1 MNKIIYLFNFVF
13 FNAVL
18 VQSAAFVPVTSVVA
32 VASRVSTPSVSRLPL
47 AVTKKGTQRPA
58 GPPDRL
64 KQNHE
69 KWQPFFDLLSQ
80 FQSTHG
86 HCNITETDDSALYL
100 WVEEQR
106 SSYRNL
112 KLGRKTKLTKTR
124 AAALEMIGAIPADLL
139 DL

>member
-1 MNKIIYLFNFVF
+1 MNTITYLFNLIF

-18 VQSAAFVPVTSVVA
+18 VQSAAFVPVTAVA
-32 VASRVSTPSVSRLPL
+32 VASRISTSSVSRLPL
-47 AVTKKGTQRPA
+47 AVTKKTPRPA
-58 GPPDRL
+58 GLPDRV

-80 FQSTHG
+80 FQSSHG
-86 HCNITETDDSALYL
+86 HCNITEADDSALYL